1 MGKVLGL
8 DLGTRTLGIAISD
21 ASGWYAYGLEN
32 FRFEEGNYQKAA
44 HHAVEIAQKEQ
55 VNVICL
61 GLPLNMNGTMSPR
74 AESALRFKEE
84 LLALLPT
91 LTIEMIDE
99 RWTTKIAANRLL
111 EANLSRNKRKK
122 VIDQQAAVV
131 ILETYLAQKGKE

>member
-21 ASGWYAYGLEN
+21 VAGWYAYGLEN

-44 HHAVEIAQKEQ
+44 HHEIK
-55 VNVICL
+55 VVCL

-84 LLALLPT
+84 LLAICPD
-91 LTIEMIDE
+91 IKVEMIDE
-99 RWTTKIAANRLL
+99 RWTTKIATNRLL